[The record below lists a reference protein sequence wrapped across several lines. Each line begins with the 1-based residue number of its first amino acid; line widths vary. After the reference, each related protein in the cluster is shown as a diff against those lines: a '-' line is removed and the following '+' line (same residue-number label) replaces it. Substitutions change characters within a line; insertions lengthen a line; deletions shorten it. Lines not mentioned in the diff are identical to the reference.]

1 MRTPSELLEA
11 ATALAADG
19 KLWSAADSLMAGFA
33 DLGDAADAPDVD
45 SLGRPIRGSW
55 PKLMDVAADYMDLL
69 DSIEAD
75 DPDAIDAEVA
85 AATPPRHMR
94 WAQWHALNGHAEI
107 RRGHPGR
114 AVDHLELSAGLFS
127 SDAMR
132 AQEIPL
138 LAQIALCQLECGDV
152 PRAEDA
158 LNRALAARAALGTSD
173 PGTAARFAGLLD
185 DVSARITAQL
195 RP

>member
-1 MRTPSELLEA
+1 MAIMRSTDARAFS
-11 ATALAADG
+11 AT
-19 KLWSAADSLMAGFA
+19 
-33 DLGDAADAPDVD
+33 
-45 SLGRPIRGSW
+45 
-55 PKLMDVAADYMDLL
+55 
-69 DSIEAD
+69 
-75 DPDAIDAEVA
+75 
-85 AATPPRHMR
+85 
-94 WAQWHALNGHAEI
+94 
-107 RRGHPGR
+107 
-114 AVDHLELSAGLFS
+114 SAGTVT
-127 SDAMR
+127 
-132 AQEIPL
+132 QEIPL

>member
-45 SLGRPIRGSW
+45 SLGRPIRGSS

-75 DPDAIDAEVA
+75 DPDAMV
-85 AATPPRHMR
+85 TRLR
-94 WAQWHALNGHAEI
+94 SL
-107 RRGHPGR
+107 
-114 AVDHLELSAGLFS
+114 
-127 SDAMR
+127 
-132 AQEIPL
+132 
-138 LAQIALCQLECGDV
+138 GD
-152 PRAEDA
+152 
-158 LNRALAARAALGTSD
+158 RAAGR
-173 PGTAARFAGLLD
+173 GEG
-185 DVSARITAQL
+185 
-195 RP
+195 

>member
-45 SLGRPIRGSW
+45 SLGRPIRGSS

-85 AATPPRHMR
+85 EATPPRHMR
-94 WAQWHALNGHAEI
+94 WAQWHALNGHAPPRVVHGLHDVAYFLNVGVCDLTMAGNIARQQKRVNPMPIGSIYNSALPIEQI
-107 RRGHPGR
+107 IIVC
-114 AVDHLELSAGLFS
+114 AVW
-127 SDAMR
+127 
-132 AQEIPL
+132 
-138 LAQIALCQLECGDV
+138 
-152 PRAEDA
+152 
-158 LNRALAARAALGTSD
+158 
-173 PGTAARFAGLLD
+173 
-185 DVSARITAQL
+185 
-195 RP
+195 